1 MFGVWGV
8 SFAILFLLL
17 LLYVKSVLDGLAGGW
32 VRKSPRMCWRNI
44 GTVPNQIFFFYSRRT
59 KSLPSADFELDPS
72 PKDARLVNAFI
83 RGRSSEKTDPADQTL
98 PLYNNDDP
106 GGTLQQQMI
115 RSKDTVNQV
124 CLIGS
129 MYTKSFFFKQIYIFD
144 LPEYKCFVNFYFWQN
159 SRKCEIKVIEF
170 SHPSK
175 PMFQYFC
182 SIHRK
187 LKYYNLCYQ

>member
-1 MFGVWGV
+1 M
-8 SFAILFLLL
+8 
-17 LLYVKSVLDGLAGGW
+17 
-32 VRKSPRMCWRNI
+32 
-44 GTVPNQIFFFYSRRT
+44 VPNQILFFYSRRT

-124 CLIGS
+124 CL
-129 MYTKSFFFKQIYIFD
+129 MYKKPFFFKRKYMILIY
-144 LPEYKCFVNFYFWQN
+144 LNPNFLLTFLFGRVLKIL
-159 SRKCEIKVIEF
+159 SRI
-170 SHPSK
+170 
-175 PMFQYFC
+175 
-182 SIHRK
+182 
-187 LKYYNLCYQ
+187 

>member
-1 MFGVWGV
+1 M
-8 SFAILFLLL
+8 
-17 LLYVKSVLDGLAGGW
+17 
-32 VRKSPRMCWRNI
+32 
-44 GTVPNQIFFFYSRRT
+44 VPNQILFFYSRRT

-124 CLIGS
+124 CL
-129 MYTKSFFFKQIYIFD
+129 MYKEPFFFKRKYNFD
-144 LPEYKCFVNFYFWQN
+144 LPKSKFFFVNFYFWQSFEN
-159 SRKCEIKVIEF
+159 IVK
-170 SHPSK
+170 
-175 PMFQYFC
+175 
-182 SIHRK
+182 
-187 LKYYNLCYQ
+187 NLENMRLR

>member
-1 MFGVWGV
+1 M
-8 SFAILFLLL
+8 
-17 LLYVKSVLDGLAGGW
+17 
-32 VRKSPRMCWRNI
+32 
-44 GTVPNQIFFFYSRRT
+44 VPNQILFFYSRRT

-124 CLIGS
+124 CL
-129 MYTKSFFFKQIYIFD
+129 MYKKPFFFKRKYNFD
-144 LPEYKCFVNFYFWQN
+144 LPKSKFFVNFYFWQIFEN
-159 SRKCEIKVIEF
+159 IVK
-170 SHPSK
+170 
-175 PMFQYFC
+175 
-182 SIHRK
+182 
-187 LKYYNLCYQ
+187 NLESTR